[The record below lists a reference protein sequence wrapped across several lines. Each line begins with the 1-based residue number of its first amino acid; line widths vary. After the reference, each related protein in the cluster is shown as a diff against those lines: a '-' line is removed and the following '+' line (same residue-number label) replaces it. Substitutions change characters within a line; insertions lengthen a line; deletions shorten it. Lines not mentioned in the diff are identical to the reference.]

1 VENGRERLS
10 GKSILVTGAGQGIGH
25 ASVLAMAREGARV
38 VATDKDPALVEKLSE
53 LRGVTGRVM
62 DVTDNR
68 RVQEVAREFPTVD
81 AIFNCAGYVSEGTI
95 LDCSEEE
102 WGKTQD
108 INATGIY
115 RVVKAFLPGML
126 ARRSG
131 SIVNMSSMAST
142 VKGIPN
148 RFAYSASKAAIL
160 GITKA
165 VAIDFIR
172 EGIRCNAVCP
182 GIVDS
187 PSLRERL
194 SRMDDPE
201 KALDAFAARQPMG
214 QLGMPEDIAP
224 LIVYLVSDE
233 SAFVTGCIYSID
245 GGISL

>member
-1 VENGRERLS
+1 MEKTGARLS
-10 GKSILVTGAGQGIGH
+10 GKCILVTGAGQGIGH
-25 ASVLAMAREGARV
+25 ASALAMAGEGAMV
-38 VATDKDPALVEKLSE
+38 IATDRDPSLVERLRE
-53 LRGVTGRVM
+53 LQGVTGVVM
-62 DVTDNR
+62 DVTDGR
-68 RVQEVAREFPTVD
+68 RVLEVANEFPQVD
-81 AIFNCAGYVSEGTI
+81 GIFNCAGYVSEGTI

-102 WGKTQD
+102 WSKTQD
-108 INATGIY
+108 INGTGIY
-115 RVVKAFLPGML
+115 RVIKAFLPGML

-142 VKGIPN
+142 VKGVPN

-160 GITKA
+160 GLTKS

-172 EGIRCNAVCP
+172 DGIRCNAVCP

-194 SRMDDPE
+194 SRMGEPD
-201 KALDAFAARQPMG
+201 KALESFTARQPMG

-224 LIVYLVSDE
+224 MIVYLLSNE
-233 SAFVTGCIYSID
+233 SKFVTGCMYSID

>member
-1 VENGRERLS
+1 MEHGCGRLS
-10 GKSILVTGAGQGIGH
+10 GKRIFVTGAGQGIGL
-25 ASVLAMAREGARV
+25 ASALAMIREGAAV
-38 VATDKDPALVEKLSE
+38 VATDKDPVSVER
-53 LRGVTGRVM
+53 LRGVEGVIGEVM
-62 DVTDNR
+62 DVTDSR
-68 RVQEVAREFPTVD
+68 RVQEVAEAVGPVD
-81 AIFNCAGYVSEGTI
+81 ALFNCAGYVSEGTI

-102 WGKTQD
+102 WDRTQD
-108 INATGIY
+108 INGTGTY
-115 RVVKAFLPGML
+115 RVIKAFLPGML
-126 ARRSG
+126 ARGTG

-142 VKGIPN
+142 VKGVPN

-165 VAIDFIR
+165 IAIDFIR
-172 EGIRCNAVCP
+172 DGIRCNAVCP

-194 SRMDDPE
+194 SRMGDAE
-201 KALDAFAARQPMG
+201 KAMEAFAARQPMG

-233 SAFVTGCIYSID
+233 SAFVTGCMYSID